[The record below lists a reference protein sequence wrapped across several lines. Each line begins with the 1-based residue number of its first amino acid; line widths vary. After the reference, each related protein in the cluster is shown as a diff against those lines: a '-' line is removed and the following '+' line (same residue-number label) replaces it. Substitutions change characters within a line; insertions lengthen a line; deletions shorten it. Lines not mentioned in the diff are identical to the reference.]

1 MTAKEF
7 VKNINETQ
15 ISQDYLKKNYSE
27 GFVRDVIIESN
38 IPTLSKPFVEHGNEI
53 LNLVLNYDLSKFRV
67 VNLNF
72 DKDLFKDNNSIFF
85 GWNVVND
92 RLGFYTDSGEVFTYY
107 IYGDSITHYCAP
119 NDSIFLDLLFEL
131 HKFHNN
137 RIYDIDNQQAESLK
151 KTFMIYINAYFGNN
165 KKYVDFY
172 ASVIGYEEEDEL

>member
-15 ISQDYLKKNYSE
+15 ISIDYLRENYSE
-27 GFVRDVIIESN
+27 GYVNDVLKETIIPE
-38 IPTLSKPFVEHGNEI
+38 LSKEYVEHGNEI
-53 LNLVLNYDLSKFRV
+53 LNLVLNYDLEFFRV
-67 VNLNF
+67 IEIYF
-72 DKDLFKDNNSIFF
+72 DNDLFKDKRSIFF

-119 NDSIFLDLLFEL
+119 NDKIFLDLLFEV
-131 HKFHNN
+131 HKFQNN
-137 RIYDIDNQQAESLK
+137 RIYALDDQQKRSLE

-172 ASVIGYEEEDEL
+172 ASVIGYEGEDEL

>member
-15 ISQDYLKKNYSE
+15 ISINYLRENYSE
-27 GFVRDVIIESN
+27 GFANRILKESVI
-38 IPTLSKPFVEHGNEI
+38 PKLSSQYVEHGNEI
-53 LNLVLNYDLSKFRV
+53 LNLVLNYDLELFRV
-67 VNLNF
+67 VEIHF

-85 GWNVVND
+85 GWDGIGD
-92 RLGFYTDSGEVFTYY
+92 RLGFDMHTKEVFTYY
-107 IYGDSITHYCAP
+107 VYGDSITFYCAP

-137 RIYDIDNQQAESLK
+137 RIYDIDNQEAKSLK
-151 KTFMIYINAYFGNN
+151 KTFMIYVSAYFGNN

-172 ASVIGYEEEDEL
+172 AATIGYDDDL